1 MEELISQLTS
11 IVRGMWKFRWSALI
25 VAWVVGVVGA
35 VVAFKVPDQYE
46 ASARIFVDTQSILKP
61 LMSGLAVQPNVDQQV
76 AMLSRTLM
84 SRPTIEKLVRMA
96 DLDLKSE
103 SKAQQEALIEN
114 LSKSLTIKSTGRDN
128 LYTLSYV
135 AADKDKAKRVIQ
147 SMVSI
152 FVESSLGASRKD
164 TDSAKV
170 FLDEQI
176 KTYEAKLEEAEAKV
190 KAFRLRNIDL
200 QIGEGK
206 DSAGQLGTIRAQL
219 ETAKLELR
227 EAENARDAAK
237 KQMEVELKGGSS
249 APGSPASTAELA
261 IPVSTPEIDA
271 RIDAQK
277 RALDALLQRYT
288 DQHPDIVSTRRLIK
302 DLEEQRKREVAELR
316 KAALAAP
323 QQGPAGTTGN
333 LMAQEMGRMM
343 AAAELQVAGLKAR
356 VSEYQTRFAAA
367 KEQLKTAPQLESE
380 AAQLNRDY
388 GIIKG
393 NYESL
398 VSRRQ
403 SAVMSGD
410 LDMAAGM
417 VDFRLIDP
425 PRVSPKPVSPN
436 RLLLLGGALVAALAA
451 GLVTALGASQL
462 RPVYNDAQDLRAK
475 TGLPLLGVVSM
486 ILNDDERKRE
496 QMGRLR
502 FYAGTGSLFASFLVA
517 MVTISILAARQAG

>member
-11 IVRGMWKFRWSALI
+11 IARGMWKFRWPGLVVAWI
-25 VAWVVGVVGA
+25 VAIIGS
-35 VVAFKVPDQYE
+35 VVAFKVPDRYE

-61 LMSGLAVQPNVDQQV
+61 LMAGLAVQPNVNQQV

-84 SRPTIEKLVRMA
+84 SRPNIEKLVRMA

-103 SKAQQEALIEN
+103 SKAQQDALIE
-114 LSKSLTIKSTGRDN
+114 SLMAGVKINSTGRDN
-128 LYTLSYV
+128 LYTLNYV
-135 AADKDKAKRVIQ
+135 EADKDKAKRVIQ

-176 KTYEAKLEEAEAKV
+176 KTYEAKLEEAEARLKD
-190 KAFRLRNIDL
+190 FRLRNIDL
-200 QIGEGK
+200 QLGDGK
-206 DSAGQLGTIRAQL
+206 DSTSQLGESRKQL
-219 ETAKLELR
+219 EAAKLELR
-227 EAENARDAAK
+227 EAVNALDAAK
-237 KQMEVELKGGSS
+237 KQIEAERRGGSEAAAQAS
-249 APGSPASTAELA
+249 APAFVMPIA
-261 IPVSTPEIDA
+261 TPEIDA

-288 DQHPDIVSTRRLIK
+288 EQHPDIISARRLIK
-302 DLEEQRKREVAELR
+302 DLDAQKLREVAELR
-316 KAALAAP
+316 KAAQGAP
-323 QQGPAGTTGN
+323 TQSQVGPGN
-333 LMAQEMGRMM
+333 PLAQEMGRLL
-343 AAAELQVAGLKAR
+343 ASAELQVAGLKAR
-356 VSEYQTRFAAA
+356 VTEYEGRYAAA
-367 KEQLKTAPQLESE
+367 KEQLKTAPRLEAE

-388 GIIKG
+388 GIIKS
-393 NYESL
+393 NYENL

-436 RLLLLGGALVAALAA
+436 RMLLLAAAMGIALAA
-451 GLVTALGASQL
+451 GIVTTFAASQL
-462 RPVYNDAQDLRAK
+462 RPVYNDGQELRAK
-475 TGLPLLGVVSM
+475 VGLPLLGVVSM
-486 ILNDDERKRE
+486 IIGEDERKRE
-496 QMGRLR
+496 RAGRLR
-502 FYAGTGSLFASFLVA
+502 FFAGTGGLFASFLVA
-517 MVTISILAARQAG
+517 VVTVSILASRQAG